1 MKRLIF
7 LVFAVWAG
15 AAAYADNASA
25 FKDWQEG
32 RREEALAEWRRLAEA
47 GDSVAQYNLAA
58 RYLSGDGVPQ
68 SRSTALDWLR
78 RSAEA
83 GSLRSMELLGTLLM
97 SSSGFTPQYPEAL
110 HWLNLAAEAGSALAA
125 NNLAVFYLQGE
136 GAPVDLARAH
146 RFALQAAKG
155 GIDNRVMLAEIET
168 RLAPPAPTPPPVKQ
182 AALKPTPAPTP
193 TVKSSWLIH
202 IASVNNKGDAEGEW
216 KRWQKLVPQ
225 LKDFEPVYADVT
237 LAAGNQVTRIFVSGF
252 ADRDTAKT
260 FCDAVMPAKH
270 CFVTSNPQFR

>member
-7 LVFAVWAG
+7 LAFAMWAG

-32 RREEALAEWRRLAEA
+32 RREQALAEWRRLAEA

-58 RYLSGDGVPQ
+58 KYLSGEGVPQ
-68 SRSTALDWLR
+68 SRNTALEWLR

-97 SSSGFTPQYPEAL
+97 SNAGYTPQYPEAL
-110 HWLNLAAEAGSALAA
+110 HWLNLAAESGSPVAA
-125 NNLAVFYLQGE
+125 NNLAVFYLQGQ
-136 GAPVDLARAH
+136 GTPVDLERAH
-146 RFALQAAKG
+146 RYALQAAKG
-155 GIDNRVMLAEIET
+155 GIDNAVMVAEIET
-168 RLAPPAPTPPPVKQ
+168 RLAPPPPVKQ
-182 AALKPTPAPTP
+182 VALKPPPPPAAPAA
-193 TVKSSWLIH
+193 KGGWLIH
-202 IASVNNKGDAEGEW
+202 LASVNNKNDAEGEW

-225 LKDFEPVYADVT
+225 LKQFEPVYADII